1 MAELFA
7 DVIGQH
13 QAVAA
18 LRAAARAPVHAYL
31 LVGPPGSGKRAAAR
45 SFAASLLCPEGG
57 CGRCRH
63 CSLALSAAHPD
74 LAIVERTGASIGVDE
89 ARDVARLA
97 ARTPLEAPRQVLIL
111 ADFHLVDR
119 AAPALLKAVEEPP
132 ERTVF
137 VVLADRI
144 VPELVTIASRCVIV
158 ELRPLSEEVLVAAL
172 EAEGADHGVAQV
184 AARAAG
190 GRLDRARLLVAD
202 AGLSARQEM
211 WRTLPSRLDGTG
223 ATVARAVGEVL
234 AAIEGVLEPLRA
246 GQDAELHRLAEE
258 AEARGER
265 GVPARREVEERH
277 RREQRR
283 TRTDELRSG
292 LAVLARAYGDQ
303 VGTTSGGVPGRGAG
317 RRALAAAEAV
327 AAIDEAGRALDR
339 NPNETLLLQDLLLR
353 LSGVG
358 TESPG

>member
-184 AARAAG
+184 AARA
-190 GRLDRARLLVAD
+190 D

-283 TRTDELRSG
+283 TRTEELRSG